1 LSERKKMEV
10 TVKDVT
16 PVKKSLQIEVPEKEV
31 ISELDSAYKELKKT
45 AKVKGFRPGKAPR
58 NVLEKYY
65 KKDVNSD
72 VVSKLVQK
80 TMVEAFEGKDF
91 KIVGQPV
98 VEPSELEGKGPY
110 KYQVTIEVKPEI
122 KDIDYKGLTLKET
135 QYKISDGEVDAQLQ
149 MLQKTMSDK
158 VPVDE
163 DRPVRVDD
171 FAFIDYECFK
181 DGEPFKGYA
190 KAENFALKVGSEH
203 FTKEFDDAIIGMN
216 IGESKEISI
225 DFSEDYSIKKLAGL
239 EILFKTTLNEIRIE
253 NVPEIDDALAQK
265 LGRYNSIEELKQ
277 AIVDNLHTGYEKRK
291 EQEINE
297 QIFKSLLEGQ
307 DFEVPEAMI
316 EHETA
321 GIVAE
326 AERSFA
332 HHNMTLEQ
340 VGMTKEKLA
349 ERSRDT
355 AIKQVRRHIILEKII
370 DQESLTLSDDEL
382 EEGYV
387 EMSRDFGQSVEEI
400 KKYYEQNKDN
410 LEFLKYTLLEKSA
423 IRLIINSGNVEKVEP
438 EIKNMP
444 DSKEKKDDN
453 DKE

>member
-1 LSERKKMEV
+1 MEV
-10 TVKDVT
+10 TVNDVS

-58 NVLEKYY
+58 NILEKYY
-65 KKDVNSD
+65 KKEVNSD
-72 VVSKLVQK
+72 VVPKLVQK
-80 TMVEAFEGKDF
+80 SMVEAFEGKDF

-110 KYQVTIEVKPEI
+110 KYQVIIEVRPEI
-122 KDIDYKGLTLKET
+122 EDMDYKGLDLKET
-135 QYKISDGEVDAQLQ
+135 QYKVTDGEVDAQLH

-158 VPVDE
+158 VKVDE

-181 DGEPFKGYA
+181 EGEAFKDYA
-190 KAENFALKVGSEH
+190 KAENFPLKVGAGH
-203 FTKEFDDAIIGMN
+203 FTKEFDDAVTGMN
-216 IGESKEISI
+216 IGESKEIFI
-225 DFSEDYSIKKLAGL
+225 NFSEDYSIKKLAGH
-239 EILFKTTLNEIRIE
+239 EITFKITLNEIRIE
-253 NVPEIDDALAQK
+253 DVPEIDDVLAQK
-265 LGRYNSIEELKQ
+265 LGRYNSIKELKQ

-297 QIFKSLLEGQ
+297 QIFTFLLADK

-355 AIKQVRRHIILEKII
+355 AIKQVRRHLVLEKIVE
-370 DQESLTLSDDEL
+370 QENLTLSDDEL
-382 EEGYV
+382 EDGYM
-387 EMSRDFGQSVEEI
+387 EMAKDFGQPVEEI

-423 IRLIINSGNVEKVEP
+423 IRLIINNSNVEKIEP

-444 DSKEKKDDN
+444 DSKKEDDKK
-453 DKE
+453 

>member
-1 LSERKKMEV
+1 MEV
-10 TVKDVT
+10 TVNDVS

-58 NVLEKYY
+58 NILEKYY
-65 KKDVNSD
+65 KKEVNSD

-80 TMVEAFEGKDF
+80 SMVEAFEGKDF

-98 VEPSELEGKGPY
+98 VEPSELEGNGPY
-110 KYQVTIEVKPEI
+110 KYQVIVEVRPEI
-122 KDIDYKGLTLKET
+122 EDIDYKGLDLKET
-135 QYKISDGEVDAQLQ
+135 QYKITDGEVDAQLQ

-158 VPVDE
+158 VKVDE
-163 DRPVRVDD
+163 DRSVRVDD

-181 DGEPFKGYA
+181 EGEAFKGYA
-190 KAENFALKVGSEH
+190 KAENFPLKVGAGH
-203 FTKEFDDAIIGMN
+203 FTKEFDDAVTGMN
-216 IGESKEISI
+216 IGESKEIFIS
-225 DFSEDYSIKKLAGL
+225 FSEEYSIKKLAGH
-239 EILFKTTLNEIRIE
+239 EITFKITLNEIRIE
-253 NVPEIDDALAQK
+253 DVPEIDDALAQK
-265 LGRYNSIEELKQ
+265 LGRYNSIKELKQ

-297 QIFKSLLEGQ
+297 QIFTFLLADK

-355 AIKQVRRHIILEKII
+355 AIKQVRRHLVLEKIVE
-370 DQESLTLSDDEL
+370 QENLTLSDDEL
-382 EEGYV
+382 EDGYM
-387 EMSRDFGQSVEEI
+387 EMAKDFGQPVEEI

-423 IRLIINSGNVEKVEP
+423 IRLIVNNGNVEKIEP

-444 DSKEKKDDN
+444 DSKEEDDKK
-453 DKE
+453 